1 MGSIGQVSSQLPVR
15 GKTNTSVFGSAI
27 KKEFMF
33 DPEWRNLN
41 HGSFGTYPQAVR
53 TKFREYQDA
62 SEARPDPFIR
72 YEYPKILDENRAAV
86 AKLLNAPVDSVVFVS
101 NATTGVNTV
110 YRNMKWNED
119 GKDVI
124 ISFSTIYEACG
135 KVADYYADY
144 YNEKVTHREI
154 ELPYPLDDDE
164 IIKKFEDAVK
174 KIESEGKRVRI
185 CTFDVVSS
193 RPGVVFPWE
202 EMVKTC
208 RRLNVLSMVDG
219 AQGVG
224 MVKLDLSAADPDF
237 FVSNCHKWLH
247 VPRGCAVFYVPQRN
261 QALIQTT
268 LATSHGYVPKLANR
282 ITPLPPSSKSP
293 FVINF
298 EFVGTLD
305 NSPYLCVKDAIK
317 WREEALGGED
327 AILEYIWDLNKK
339 GSELVAEKLGTTY
352 MENSTGTMRNC
363 GMANIALPV
372 WTVEGKEGEVVI
384 SAEETQ
390 TAFQWILNTLIG
402 DYKTFVALFL
412 HGGRFWIRTSAQV
425 YLEIED
431 YEWLGGVLKEVCERV
446 GKKEYL
452 KITVVS
458 STIDSARKLTCQEVT
473 IFTTPQ
479 QVIFTAKN
487 IISSKFRSLFI
498 KNTIMGNSSSSSSN
512 PSEEAKDKKTLY
524 ERFQAGKK
532 SVPLS
537 DEDILKYTGKTRDE
551 LSTWA
556 DTQPGVGKNQLAGS
570 VTAGPISGLGGVAMA
585 DGLGGWGPSAHPN
598 DKNRGM
604 KFPPTRENEA
614 KDTTEVTEVV
624 EDKK

>member
-1 MGSIGQVSSQLPVR
+1 MGSIGQGSSQQLPVR

-27 KKEFMF
+27 KKEFLF

-101 NATTGVNTV
+101 NATVGVNTV
-110 YRNMKWNED
+110 YRNTKWNED

-135 KVADYYADY
+135 KVADYLVDY

-154 ELPYPLDDDE
+154 ELTYPLDDEE

-174 KIESEGKRVRI
+174 KIESEGKRARI

-193 RPGVVFPWE
+193 RPGVVFPWQ
-202 EMVKTC
+202 EMIKTC

-261 QALIQTT
+261 QALIETT
-268 LATSHGYVPKLANR
+268 LATSHGYVPKLVKR

-293 FVINF
+293 FVTNF

-317 WREEALGGED
+317 WRQEALGGED

-390 TAFQWILNTLIG
+390 TAFQWILNTLIS

-412 HGGRFWIRTSAQV
+412 HGGRLWIRTSAQV

-431 YEWLGGVLKEVCERV
+431 YEWLGGVLKEICERV
-446 GKKEYL
+446 GIFPVKELLLSSPAKKQPLYQ
-452 KITVVS
+452 KT
-458 STIDSARKLTCQEVT
+458 
-473 IFTTPQ
+473 
-479 QVIFTAKN
+479 
-487 IISSKFRSLFI
+487 
-498 KNTIMGNSSSSSSN
+498 TIMGNSSSSSSN

-604 KFPPTRENEA
+604 KFPPTRGNEA

>member
-1 MGSIGQVSSQLPVR
+1 MGSIGQGSSQQLPVR
-15 GKTNTSVFGSAI
+15 GKTDASVFGSAI

-41 HGSFGTYPQAVR
+41 H
-53 TKFREYQDA
+53 DA

-72 YEYPKILDENRAAV
+72 YEYPKILDESRASV
-86 AKLLNAPVDSVVFVS
+86 AKLLNARLDTVVFVS
-101 NATTGVNTV
+101 NATVGVNTV

-135 KVADYYADY
+135 KVADYLVDY
-144 YNEKVTHREI
+144 YNGNVTHREI
-154 ELPYPLDDDE
+154 ELTYPLDDDE

-174 KIESEGKRVRI
+174 EIESEGKRARI

-202 EMVKTC
+202 EMVKSC

-219 AQGVG
+219 AQGIG

-261 QALIQTT
+261 QGLIETT
-268 LATSHGYVPKLANR
+268 LATSHGYLPKLVKR
-282 ITPLPPSSKSP
+282 ITPLPPSSKSR
-293 FVINF
+293 FVTNF

-327 AILEYIWDLNKK
+327 AILKYIWDLNKK
-339 GSELVAEKLGTTY
+339 GSELVAEKLGTTF
-352 MENSTGTMRNC
+352 MENSTGTLRNC
-363 GMANIALPV
+363 GMANIALPIS
-372 WTVEGKEGEVVI
+372 TVEGKEGEVII

-390 TAFQWILNTLIG
+390 TAFQWILNTLIS

-412 HGGRFWIRTSAQV
+412 HGGRFWVRTSAQV

-431 YEWLGGVLKEVCERV
+431 YEWLSDVLKELCERV

-452 KITVVS
+452 
-458 STIDSARKLTCQEVT
+458 E
-473 IFTTPQ
+473 
-479 QVIFTAKN
+479 
-487 IISSKFRSLFI
+487 
-498 KNTIMGNSSSSSSN
+498 
-512 PSEEAKDKKTLY
+512 
-524 ERFQAGKK
+524 
-532 SVPLS
+532 
-537 DEDILKYTGKTRDE
+537 
-551 LSTWA
+551 
-556 DTQPGVGKNQLAGS
+556 
-570 VTAGPISGLGGVAMA
+570 
-585 DGLGGWGPSAHPN
+585 
-598 DKNRGM
+598 
-604 KFPPTRENEA
+604 
-614 KDTTEVTEVV
+614 
-624 EDKK
+624 